1 MTMSIP
7 TLRKVVWDRVPFDQV
22 DSIRLVFDRTIR
34 ELVQPAWVELQKDAA
49 HGGEAF
55 QKVRE
60 TRLSHTF
67 QNNCYPE
74 MEIPRFEAME

>member
-1 MTMSIP
+1 MTIPMS
-7 TLRKVVWDRVPFDQV
+7 KKAVWGRVPFDQV

-34 ELVQPAWVELQKDAA
+34 ELVQPARVELQKDAA
-49 HGGEAF
+49 HGEEAF

-60 TRLSHTF
+60 SRLSHAF